1 MKKIGI
7 LLSVLLSSLGAMGQ
21 QEALYSQYMFN
32 KLAINPAY
40 AGSRDS
46 LFATAL
52 YRTQWVG
59 LKGAPETKTISL
71 DGSFRNSKLGF
82 GVQVFNYNIG
92 ITNLNGGSLSYA
104 YRIFMEN
111 STLAFGLQGGATHIK
126 ADLNSVNLGNETPDR
141 AFLQNLDQVLWNFG
155 AGIYYNTE
163 RFYVGF
169 STPHLLNKRQNLNSD
184 QNTNDLSSR
193 QYVHLFVSSGYIF
206 DLGEDFKIK
215 PSVLFKG
222 IQGSPIQID
231 INTSLYIK
239 ELLSV
244 GLQYRTSA
252 AIAAMMEFKIT
263 PRVRMGYSYDR
274 STTKLAN
281 FNSGSH
287 ELMLGYGFGRG
298 SVVGKQ

>member
-1 MKKIGI
+1 MKNIGI
-7 LLSVLLSSLGAMGQ
+7 LLCVLLSSLGAMGQ

-46 LFATAL
+46 LTATAL

-59 LKGAPETKTISL
+59 LKGAPETKTISI
-71 DGSFRNSKLGF
+71 DGSFRNRKLGL
-82 GVQVFNYNIG
+82 GVQIFNYNIG
-92 ITNLNGGSLSYA
+92 ITKLNGGSLSYA
-104 YRIFMEN
+104 YRIFLEN

-126 ADLNSVNLGNETPDR
+126 ADFSSVNLGNETPDR

-155 AGIYYNTE
+155 TGIYYNTK
-163 RFYVGF
+163 RFYVGI
-169 STPHLLNKRQNLNSD
+169 STPHLFNKRYNVDSD
-184 QNTNDLSSR
+184 QISSGADSR
-193 QYVHLFVSSGYIF
+193 QYLHLFFTSGYIF
-206 DLGEDFKIK
+206 DLGEDFKVR
-215 PSVLFKG
+215 PSVLFKK
-222 IQGSPIQID
+222 IQGAPIQID
-231 INTSLYIK
+231 INTNLYIK

-244 GLQYRTSA
+244 GLQYRTSS
-252 AIAAMMEFKIT
+252 AIAAMVEFKIT
-263 PRVRMGYSYDR
+263 PKVHLGYSYDR

-287 ELMLGYGFGRG
+287 ELLLGYGFGGR